1 VAESEVMAGQT
12 TPVPVKEKGSFAGDV
27 LKLASGATVAQ
38 ALGILLSPIFSRLFS
53 PEAFGTAAVFGSITT
68 VIGVVVCLRYE
79 LAIMLPE
86 KDEDAA
92 NLLVGSL
99 FFVGIFTALTILGVV
114 FLREPVCR
122 WLKAPE
128 LEPFL
133 WMVPI
138 SVFLSG
144 LTLAL
149 CYWNTRLKRFGLLS
163 GLRVAA
169 SVSASSVELGTGFL
183 GYVGAGSLIVSS
195 VLSQAISAVG
205 LGWQSLRKCD
215 LRLWGSIK
223 SYNIRKVLVR
233 YKDFPRYSALS
244 GLLNSFSWQL
254 PNFLLSAFFSATV
267 VGYCSMSLRVFNTP
281 LSLIGGAIGQVFLQR
296 AAEAKVTGTLPLVVE
311 NSFRSLVM
319 LGLFPAMLLTVAGK
333 SLFTF
338 VFGEPWAEAGVYVQM
353 LGFWLIFRFV
363 SSPLSTLLSVLEKQ
377 RAGLA
382 LNSMIFLTRLISL
395 TVGGILGSARLAILL
410 FALSGA
416 VIYGGLALWITR
428 LAGVPWSHVKSIV
441 LTSLKRGFLTA
452 LPLLIATVLQVS
464 DLMQL
469 VLGGVL
475 LLFYYFWIVRSDKAF
490 HGLYFRLKNR
500 LRLGNG

>member
-1 VAESEVMAGQT
+1 MTESDAMVGQMAS
-12 TPVPVKEKGSFAGDV
+12 VPAKKRSSFAGDV
-27 LKLASGATVAQ
+27 LKLASGATTAQ
-38 ALGILLSPIFSRLFS
+38 ALGILLSPVFSRLFS
-53 PEAFGTAAVFGSITT
+53 PEAFGTAAVFGSITS

-92 NLLVGSL
+92 SLLVGSL
-99 FFVGIFTALTILGVV
+99 FFVGIFTALTTLGVV

-144 LTLAL
+144 AALAL
-149 CYWNTRLKRFGLLS
+149 RYWNTRLKRFGLLS

-169 SVSASSVELGTGFL
+169 SVSASSVKLGTGFL
-183 GYVGAGSLIVSS
+183 GYVGAGSLIGSGM
-195 VLSQAISAVG
+195 LSQTVSAVG
-205 LGWQSLRKCD
+205 LGWQSLRKRD
-215 LRLWGSIK
+215 LRLRSSIK
-223 SYNIRKVLVR
+223 SYNVRQALVR
-233 YKDFPRYSALS
+233 YKKFPRYSALS
-244 GLLNSFSWQL
+244 GLLNNFSWQL

-267 VGYCSMSLRVFNTP
+267 VGYYSVSLRVFSIP

-296 AAEAKVTGTLPLVVE
+296 AAEAKVAGNLSLIVE
-311 NSFRSLVM
+311 NAFRTLFT
-319 LGLFPAMLLTVAGK
+319 LGLFPAVLLTVTGK
-333 SLFTF
+333 GLFTF
-338 VFGEPWAEAGVYVQM
+338 VLGEPWAEAGVYVQM
-353 LGFWLIFRFV
+353 LGFWLIFQFV
-363 SSPLSTLLSVLEKQ
+363 SSPLSTLFSVLEKQ

-382 LNSMIFLTRLISL
+382 LNSIIFLTRLISL

-441 LTSLKRGFLTA
+441 LTGLKQGFLIA
-452 LPLLIATVLQVS
+452 VPLFIAMSLQVS
-464 DLMQL
+464 NLMQIAL
-469 VLGGVL
+469 SGVL
-475 LLFYYFWIVRSDKAF
+475 LILYYFWIVQSDKAF
-490 HGLYFRLKNR
+490 RGLYFRLKDR
-500 LRLGNG
+500 LRLGNR

>member
-1 VAESEVMAGQT
+1 VPRSEATAEQT
-12 TPVPVKEKGSFAGDV
+12 TSAPAKKRGSFAGDV

-38 ALGILLSPIFSRLFS
+38 ALGILLSPVFSRLFS
-53 PEAFGTAAVFGSITT
+53 PEAFGTAAVFTSITT

-99 FFVGIFTALTILGVV
+99 FFVSIFTVLTTLSVV
-114 FLREPVCR
+114 FLHEPVCR

-138 SVFLSG
+138 SVFLTG
-144 LTLAL
+144 VALAL
-149 CYWNTRLKRFGLLS
+149 RHWNTRLQHFGLLS

-169 SVSASSVELGTGFL
+169 SVSANSVKLGTGFM
-183 GYVGAGSLIVSS
+183 GYMGAGSLIASS
-195 VLSQAISAVG
+195 MLSQVVSAVG
-205 LGWQSLRKCD
+205 LGWQTLRKND
-215 LRLWGSIK
+215 LRLWGSVRSANVRK
-223 SYNIRKVLVR
+223 ALIRYR
-233 YKDFPRYSALS
+233 DFPRYTALS

-267 VGYCSMSLRVFNTP
+267 VGYYSVSLRVFNIP
-281 LSLIGGAIGQVFLQR
+281 LTLIGEAIGQVFLQR
-296 AAEAKVTGTLPLVVE
+296 AAEAKVAGNLPLLVE
-311 NSFRSLVM
+311 SAFRTLFM
-319 LGLFPAMLLTVAGK
+319 LGLFPAVLLTMTAKV
-333 SLFTF
+333 LFTF
-338 VFGEPWAEAGVYVQM
+338 VLGEPWAEAGVYAQM

-363 SSPLSTLLSVLEKQ
+363 SSPLSTLFSVLEKQ

-382 LNSMIFLTRLISL
+382 LNSVLFLTRLISL
-395 TVGGILGSARLAILL
+395 AIGGILGSARLAILL

-416 VIYGGLALWITR
+416 VVYGGLALWITR
-428 LAGVPWSHVKSIV
+428 LAGVPWSHVRDIV
-441 LTSLKRGFLTA
+441 LTGLKPCFWVA
-452 LPLLIATVLQVS
+452 LPLLIAISLQASPLIQVMLS
-464 DLMQL
+464 
-469 VLGGVL
+469 GIL
-475 LLFYYFWIVRSDKAF
+475 LLLYYFWIVRSDEASRK
-490 HGLYFRLKNR
+490 LYYRLKNR